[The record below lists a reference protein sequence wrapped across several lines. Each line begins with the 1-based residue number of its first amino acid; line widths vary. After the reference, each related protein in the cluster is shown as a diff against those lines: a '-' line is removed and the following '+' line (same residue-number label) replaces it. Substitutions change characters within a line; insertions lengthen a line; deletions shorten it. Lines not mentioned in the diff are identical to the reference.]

1 MPRKMQFTTEDV
13 VTTAF
18 KLVREKGL
26 QGLSAPSVAAE
37 MGCSTMP
44 IYSHFENMQALEDAV
59 VKKVWA
65 LAASYQTKHYTG
77 DVWIDQAIGY
87 IVFAREEENLFR
99 CLLDSRNLELKLQ
112 MNRCQWERLGA
123 ALENYV
129 GFRDLE
135 VAGVL
140 RVRYARAMLS
150 HGIATAAKIGLNK
163 IFIEND
169 KLLARFLIDASRA
182 LLEGYRNA
190 PPIEGEERRLME
202 ERMKTHSGTR

>member
-1 MPRKMQFTTEDV
+1 MPRKTKFTTEDV
-13 VTTAF
+13 VMTAF

-26 QGLSAPSVAAE
+26 QGLSAPAVAAE

-44 IYSHFENMQALEDAV
+44 IYSHFENMQALEDAM
-59 VKKVWA
+59 VKKAWV

-87 IVFAREEENLFR
+87 IIFAREEEHLFR
-99 CLLDSRNLELKLQ
+99 CLLDSRNLELKFY
-112 MNRCQWERLGA
+112 MHRRQWERLGA

-129 GFRDLE
+129 GFKDLE
-135 VAGVL
+135 VEGVL

-150 HGIATAAKIGLNK
+150 HGIATAARIGLNK

-169 KLLARFLIDASRA
+169 ELLSGFLTTASQA
-182 LLEGYRNA
+182 LLEGYRKA
-190 PPIEGEERRLME
+190 PSVEGEQRQLLE
-202 ERMKTHSGTR
+202 ERMKTHRG